1 MKGLH
6 QKEEEEESRH
16 LEVVGSM
23 VKEVSRLVAGFLR
36 W

>member
-6 QKEEEEESRH
+6 QKEEEESRH
-16 LEVVGSM
+16 LEMVGSR

>member
-6 QKEEEEESRH
+6 QKEEENRH
-16 LEVVGSM
+16 LEVVGLV